1 MKDKLIK
8 TSKEWAKHEKN
19 TTQLKNK
26 QKQPGKNHRT
36 KHSRRKIQMVHT
48 HVQRYWTPSIT
59 GRKWRPQGLLITP
72 TRLVNRKQE
81 SCTVTSSGEERIS
94 RHFYMLLGLWKKISQ
109 DLKRL
114 CPQPSQPFH
123 SWVHT
128 PERCLLAYVHQ
139 ETNSRRL
146 KAAFFSNSPQTE
158 DIPKV
163 HNKWYISIDSC
174 NETTPQQ

>member
-1 MKDKLIK
+1 
-8 TSKEWAKHEKN
+8 
-19 TTQLKNK
+19 
-26 QKQPGKNHRT
+26 
-36 KHSRRKIQMVHT
+36 MVHT
-48 HVQRYWTPSIT
+48 HVQRYCTPSIT
-59 GRKWRPQGLLITP
+59 GGKWRPQGLLPP

-81 SCTVTSSGEERIS
+81 SCTVTSVGEERTS

-139 ETNSRRL
+139 ETNSRRF
-146 KAAFFSNSPQTE
+146 KAAFFSNSPK
-158 DIPKV
+158 PKTSQKSTTNRFLQWNNSTAV
-163 HNKWYISIDSC
+163 RTTATSSICMNLTNRAVNEKSVYIKSTDL
-174 NETTPQQ
+174 